1 VITPLLNERYGTIDL
16 NREAIDSRE
25 LAEFVARRAR
35 AQAAAY
41 QQFLEDGAC
50 PPKRSFEDLP
60 LTDKATYLK
69 SFCPGRIEGDDFVGT
84 FSVFSWSGS
93 SGYAFL
99 LATDQGLAPHGG
111 RSAQPIPG
119 KCVWCE
125 PTQNTRHPFC

>member
-35 AQAAAY
+35 AQATAY

-50 PPKRSFEDLP
+50 PPKRFFEDLP

-69 SFCPGRIEGDDFVGT
+69 ASALEELVGDDFVDT
-84 FSVFSWSGS
+84 FSVFSWSG
-93 SGYAFL
+93 AFL
-99 LATDQGLAPHGG
+99 LATDRGLAPHGG
-111 RSAQPIPG
+111 RSARPIPG

-125 PTQNTRHPFC
+125 STQNTRHPFC